1 MKLLNRGQIESLSSF
16 RSRKHPTLSLFLDTS
31 RNRLSKKEIQISLKN
46 LLQQGKA
53 RLSQMDLAKS
63 DKEYLL
69 KELDHIRSFCSRRL
83 PGYKY
88 VGMAVFSCSGEEF
101 WQDFDLVKS
110 PRNMLI
116 FDQSPYVRPLSAVLD
131 EYHRICV
138 VTSDKKAAA
147 WYDVYMGE
155 ITPLE
160 TLTGEDSPKP
170 RESGREEYSSKR
182 IERHKNSIQHSHFKK
197 AAKVTFDLWK
207 HHKFEWLFLGM
218 PDKYIPEFESLL
230 HPYIKKR
237 IKARLKIG
245 PNDSTT
251 KILSETLD
259 VKQKLKQEEKNEIVN
274 RFIQESQKN
283 GLAVSG
289 LEPTLD
295 KLNRGEIQT
304 MLVTRFY
311 SHSGTQCPACGFL
324 YLDRES
330 CPACSRS
337 TEKVMDIVDQAVEY
351 ALNSSCRVKHISPPS
366 ELDSYGK
373 IGGFL
378 RYKTTA

>member
-1 MKLLNRGQIESLSSF
+1 MKLLNQGQIESLSSF
-16 RSRKHPTLSLFLDTS
+16 RSRKYPTLSLFLDTS

-46 LLQQGKA
+46 LHQQGKS
-53 RLSQMDLAKS
+53 RLNQMELSKS
-63 DKEYLL
+63 EKEYLL

-83 PGYKY
+83 PGFKY
-88 VGMAVFSCSGEEF
+88 VGMAVFSCSRENF

-110 PRNMLI
+110 PRNMLL

-147 WYDVYMGE
+147 WYEVYMGE
-155 ITPLE
+155 ITQLDK
-160 TLTGEDSPKP
+160 LTGEDSPKP

-182 IERHKNSIQHSHFKK
+182 IERHKHSIQHSHFKK

-207 HHKFEWLFLGM
+207 QHKFEWLFLGI

-237 IKARLKIG
+237 IKARLKIS
-245 PNDSTT
+245 PNDSMT

-259 VKQKLKQEEKNEIVN
+259 VKQELKQEEKNEIVK
-274 RFIQESQKN
+274 RFIEESQKN

-289 LEPTLD
+289 LEPTLE

-311 SHSGTQCPACGFL
+311 SHPGTQCPDCGFL

-330 CPACSRS
+330 CPACSRP

-366 ELDSYGK
+366 DLDSYGK